1 MRDQVQSKSE
11 TRPRA
16 TDRDGGPEQASDTGS
31 STDSRVPEEL
41 SLDVVFE
48 ILKNSRRREVIRFLR
63 EHDGQVA
70 LGELAEHIAALEN
83 DTTVEALTS
92 TQRKRVYVGLYQC
105 HLPKMD
111 DVGVVEFDQNR
122 GRVRLSDDT
131 ETFERYLDA
140 PAADSRIRW
149 HRYYAGVSAVGGVG
163 LVSVPVLS
171 PPDWLLLG
179 FLAVVVVLAM
189 ATALLQR
196 SVETDTGSESES
208 GFRDVLNG

>member
-163 LVSVPVLS
+163 LVSAPVLS

-196 SVETDTGSESES
+196 SVKTDTGSESES